1 VKAMG
6 GPSEREYREKLNKIL
21 ENTNKRAKDV
31 REKFAQ
37 IQKIKVDALKK
48 TEEMK
53 RSADHDIDKT
63 IMEITKSQ
71 DLAIESKERLHT
83 EISSLRNNIDRT
95 YVDLKKRI
103 SETTVPAQM
112 ALEIYP

>member
-1 VKAMG
+1 MG

-53 RSADHDIDKT
+53 RSTDHDIDKAM
-63 IMEITKSQ
+63 MEITKSQ

-83 EISSLRNNIDRT
+83 EISNLRNNIDRT

-103 SETTVPAQM
+103 SETMVPTEM